1 MTNQADLQQ
10 IVDRYLEEAW
20 LLKNLAQN
28 TLESY
33 RYDLQ
38 QLGEWAKERQLSLIN
53 LQHAH
58 LLDYIG
64 YRYNNQYNP
73 RSTARALSCLR
84 GFFRYLIEKEI
95 IHHDPTMNISSPKMG
110 RLLPK
115 SLTEAE
121 VEALL
126 AAPDITKPLGLRDK
140 AMLEILY
147 ACGLRISELIG
158 LKAENINLRA
168 GVIRTFGK
176 GNKERLVPIGEEA
189 QTWLQKFRNNTTLI
203 SLSKNA
209 VLFPSLRGRMMTRQT
224 FWHRIKHYA
233 LKANIERPL
242 SPHTLRHAFA
252 SHLLNHGADLRVV
265 QILLGHA
272 SLSTTQIYTHIAQQR
287 LHDLHATHHPRS

>member
-1 MTNQADLQQ
+1 MINQTDCQQ
-10 IVDRYLEEAW
+10 IIDRFLEEAW
-20 LLKNLAQN
+20 LLKNLAHN

-38 QLGEWAKERQLSLIN
+38 ELGEWAKERKLSLIT
-53 LQHAH
+53 LQHTH

-95 IHHDPTMNISSPKMG
+95 IQQNPTINIASPKMG

-115 SLTEAE
+115 SLTEEE

-126 AAPDITKPLGLRDK
+126 VAPDITKPVGLRDK

-158 LKAENINLRA
+158 LKTENINLRA

-176 GNKERLVPIGEEA
+176 GNKERLVPMNEEA
-189 QTWLQKFRNNTTLI
+189 QSWLQKFRANTTLI
-203 SLSKNA
+203 NSSNNA
-209 VLFPSLRGRMMTRQT
+209 LLFPSLRGKMMARQT

-233 LKANIERPL
+233 LKANIEHPL

-265 QILLGHA
+265 QLLLGHA
-272 SLSTTQIYTHIAQQR
+272 SLSTTQIYTHVAQQR
-287 LHDLHATHHPRS
+287 LHDLHAAHHPRG